1 MAVKQNP
8 MMPKFVDDFDEEAA
22 KFLRHYKCENAI
34 INPEPIPIR
43 EIAEKRMLLDIVET
57 ENLSADESVQGAI
70 AFTHGIIEIY
80 DWQEQQYIGYEVSK
94 GTVFVDA
101 DIINEGRINNTLAHE
116 CYHWYKHRLYFIYRN
131 THEEGTEFGFRCDNS
146 NASDA
151 KQGVWTDEEK
161 MEYQARTIAPK
172 ILMPKI
178 AAKKKL
184 AELYNIALKKLDTL
198 DRFIVTQEVIDKFSE
213 FYCVSK
219 QSAAIRMTELGY
231 PEAGEFYSHDDNSR
245 HKRLK
250 QNGRSRAKIR
260 QQKVSPEAAFEIY
273 LNNESLRSALDTG
286 AFRYVQGYFVLND
299 EKYLYK
305 DSYGEWHMTDYALSH
320 MSKCTLD
327 FSLKLVSKYS
337 GDFSHR
343 ACMFHKDIEYKRL
356 SAFDSSSQNI
366 DAYNQAKAL
375 ENAAADFEK
384 QFDRQMKFGKTAT
397 AKMWEYMQFYNW
409 NTRIF
414 QDKTLL
420 APMDY
425 TRVQDP
431 NHIFKLPAYT
441 AMAVGLELTLNETKE
456 TLRLSGLD
464 YDPNDRTQNAY
475 MYILSTFQGCPIDE
489 CNDVLNK
496 LNVPELG
503 TKSRR

>member
-1 MAVKQNP
+1 M
-8 MMPKFVDDFDEEAA
+8 
-22 KFLRHYKCENAI
+22 H
-34 INPEPIPIR
+34 
-43 EIAEKRMLLDIVET
+43 
-57 ENLSADESVQGAI
+57 S
-70 AFTHGIIEIY
+70 
-80 DWQEQQYIGYEVSK
+80 
-94 GTVFVDA
+94 
-101 DIINEGRINNTLAHE
+101 
-116 CYHWYKHRLYFIYRN
+116 
-131 THEEGTEFGFRCDNS
+131 
-146 NASDA
+146 
-151 KQGVWTDEEK
+151 
-161 MEYQARTIAPK
+161 
-172 ILMPKI
+172 
-178 AAKKKL
+178 
-184 AELYNIALKKLDTL
+184 
-198 DRFIVTQEVIDKFSE
+198 
-213 FYCVSK
+213 
-219 QSAAIRMTELGY
+219 
-231 PEAGEFYSHDDNSR
+231 
-245 HKRLK
+245 K

-260 QQKVSPEAAFEIY
+260 QQKVLPEAAFEIY
-273 LNNESLRSALDTG
+273 LKNESLRAALDTG

-305 DSYGEWHMTDYALSH
+305 DSYGEWHMTDYALSN

-327 FSLKLVSKYS
+327 FSFKLVSKYS

-356 SAFDSSSQNI
+356 PAFDSSSQNI

-375 ENAAADFEK
+375 ENVASDFEK
-384 QFDRQMKFGKTAT
+384 QFARQMQFGKTAT
-397 AKMWEYMQFYNW
+397 AKMWEYMQFYKW

-431 NHIFKLPAYT
+431 THIFKLPAYT